1 MINTHNNNNNNN
13 NNNNYNNNRNEKPVP
28 VLPKFKGR
36 LAPLQSPKQKWK
48 PKQHGEIGEKV
59 VKTNSFLKLEL
70 ILKLIAFM
78 NDMERFSM
86 HGNPAISCIK

>member
-1 MINTHNNNNNNN
+1 M
-13 NNNNYNNNRNEKPVP
+13 
-28 VLPKFKGR
+28 
-36 LAPLQSPKQKWK
+36 
-48 PKQHGEIGEKV
+48 GEKF

-86 HGNPAISCIK
+86 YGNPALFYIK